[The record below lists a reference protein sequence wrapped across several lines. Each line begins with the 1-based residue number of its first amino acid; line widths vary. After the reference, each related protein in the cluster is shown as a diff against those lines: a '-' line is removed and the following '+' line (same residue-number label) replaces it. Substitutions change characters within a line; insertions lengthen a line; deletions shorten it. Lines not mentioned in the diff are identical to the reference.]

1 MSEIVTIK
9 SLGFKKLNNY
19 EFNYFSERFLELIN
33 EATPEKL
40 HVSSTLVSN
49 YSDNVDKLRDICVQ
63 SRISNETAHISEIKK
78 ETQSLVV
85 YFFNCL
91 RSERQSPIASRKS
104 AATSA
109 FNALKPYMGL
119 YNLPQRQQ
127 VQALRGL
134 ATDMRKPTI
143 SEYLTTLGLNDLIE
157 SIADVAERFA
167 ALLEQRSTNM
177 AANNLGSAQP
187 LREVMT
193 GQYQYIATIAF
204 AYSVSMPSEE
214 LSTFVDSVNR
224 LIDDMKTRATS
235 SPTLSSRMI
244 PPSQKSHLVKRVMVA
259 RRRKSDR
266 ISSIRYGTGIR
277 RPVAL
282 ASCLFRFDFSV

>member
-224 LIDDMKTRATS
+224 LIDDMNKS
-235 SPTLSSRMI
+235 YNLRMGKSQEKDDEGHII
-244 PPSQKSHLVKRVMVA
+244 PDPEQPDDPNQPEDPSGEEGNG
-259 RRRKSDR
+259 
-266 ISSIRYGTGIR
+266 GTPEGI
-277 RPVAL
+277 
-282 ASCLFRFDFSV
+282 